1 MIEIEDLGEE
11 ELAYYEERAA
21 ILQFDGGLTR
31 PEAERRALQETL
43 KKRELF

>member
-1 MIEIEDLGEE
+1 MIEVKDLNEDERDM
-11 ELAYYEERAA
+11 YEERSA